1 MFTKHFILRQLCIFH
16 GTVKIQDI
24 PWTRALK
31 IFFLFLS
38 GYDIVAVDL
47 GENGNREIPER
58 THWRPSKKLDIARIG
73 IMPATYSTSCVSSL
87 YA

>member
-1 MFTKHFILRQLCIFH
+1 MVPQIFRISH
-16 GTVKIQDI
+16 G
-24 PWTRALK
+24 RALK
-31 IFFLFLS
+31 IFLLS
-38 GYDIVAVDL
+38 GYDIVDVDL

-73 IMPATYSTSCVSSL
+73 IMPATYSTTCVSSL